1 MNEDIKSHIAISETL
16 FSAKL
21 TLDSRNQEIAENF
34 YIERADFTVTRDI
47 GNIFADHLFTSYP
60 LTASRD
66 LSDQM
71 GAMLRPK
78 STEWYG
84 MGMIDDKLEDH
95 ESKLWFQHKVA
106 LIRRAMYDPSSHFQR
121 ATKEGDRDYVNF
133 GNCVLS
139 VIPNKDRSGL
149 LYRNWHL
156 RDMAWNED
164 PDGVIE
170 GKYCKRKYTIGQLKK
185 LFGEKCHESV
195 RNAKAADSTK
205 EIKCLHI
212 VIPNDQYGISTKLK
226 NISIF
231 IDLDNQHPMETTP
244 IATNYY
250 IIPRWATIS
259 GSQYAYSPA
268 MIAALPDAR
277 LFQDMTRILLEA
289 GEKAVDPPIIATQN
303 AVRSDIS
310 LMAGGITYLDADY
323 DERLGAA
330 LRPLGIDRSGIPL
343 GMEMADRT
351 QQMLAKAL
359 YLDKFTLP
367 VYNEMTAYEAGIRSQ
382 EHIRTVM
389 PIFEPIEEEY
399 NAPLCQET
407 FDVMWNMGWM
417 GSVYDIPEAL
427 QRSPDYQFKF
437 ISPLSQSEDRADV
450 GRFQTI
456 AEIISVASS
465 INPSFTYNVDLDKA
479 GRAAIQG
486 AGAPEEWLNSVE
498 AVNSAKSRD
507 AEQAELQQQL
517 DMVTQG
523 ADAVG
528 AAQAVANG

>member
-1 MNEDIKSHIAISETL
+1 VNEDVKNYITASEKL
-16 FSAKL
+16 FSDKL
-21 TLDSRNQEIAENF
+21 TLDARNQEIAENF
-34 YIERADFTVTRDI
+34 YIERADFTATRDA
-47 GNIFADHLFTSYP
+47 GNVFADHLYTSYP

-71 GAMLRPK
+71 GSMLRPK
-78 STEWYG
+78 SSEWFS
-84 MGMIDDKLEDH
+84 MSMIDDSLEDH
-95 ESKLWFQHKVA
+95 AAREWLQHKVK
-106 LIRRAMYDPSSHFQR
+106 IMRRAMYDPSSHFQR
-121 ATKEGDRDYVNF
+121 ATKEADRDYVNF

-139 VIPNKDRSGL
+139 CIPNRDRNGL
-149 LYRNWHL
+149 LFRNYHL
-156 RDMAWNED
+156 RDVAWNED
-164 PDGVIE
+164 AYGNIDS
-170 GKYCKRKYTIGQLKK
+170 KYCKHKYTISQLKA
-185 LFGEKCHESV
+185 LFKDRCHDKV
-195 RNAKAADSTK
+195 KNAAPSDQMREVCVLHVVVTNPDYGTK
-205 EIKCLHI
+205 
-212 VIPNDQYGISTKLK
+212 SKLK
-226 NISIF
+226 NLSMY
-231 IDLDNQHPMETTP
+231 IDLDNNHLMESTP

-277 LFQDMTRILLEA
+277 LFQDMTRVLLEA
-289 GEKAVDPPIIATQN
+289 GEKAVDPPMIATEN

-310 LMAGGITYLDADY
+310 IMAGGITYVDEDY

-382 EHIRTVM
+382 EYIRTIM

-399 NAPLCQET
+399 SAPLCQEV

-417 GSVYDIPEAL
+417 GSIYDIPESL

-437 ISPLSQSEDRADV
+437 ISPLSQSEDRAAV
-450 GRFQTI
+450 GKFQ
-456 AEIISVASS
+456 ALSEVISVASN
-465 INPSFTYNVDLDKA
+465 IDPTFVMNIDIDKA

-486 AGAPEEWLNSVE
+486 AGADQEWLNNEDEVAEMKAAEMQRQQMMQE
-498 AVNSAKSRD
+498 AQMI
-507 AEQAELQQQL
+507 E
-517 DMVTQG
+517 QG
-523 ADAVG
+523 ANAVESL
-528 AAQAVANG
+528 QAVSNG

>member
-1 MNEDIKSHIAISETL
+1 VNEDIKNHIAISDGL

-34 YIERADFTVTRDI
+34 YIERADFTVTRDM
-47 GNIFADHLFTSYP
+47 GNVFADHLFTSYP

-71 GAMLRPK
+71 GSMLRPK
-78 STEWYG
+78 SSPWFS
-84 MGMIDDKLEDH
+84 MGMVEDKMEDH
-95 ESKLWFQHKVA
+95 AAKEWLQDKTN
-106 LIRRAMYDPSSHFQR
+106 IMRRAMYDPSSHFNR

-139 VIPNKDRSGL
+139 VVPNQNRNGL

-156 RDMAWNED
+156 RDVAWNENSNGEVD
-164 PDGVIE
+164 A
-170 GKYCKRKYTIGQLKK
+170 KYCKRKYTIQQLKQ
-185 LFGEKCHESV
+185 LFGDKCHDNV
-195 RNAKAADSTK
+195 KNADAKDAMK

-212 VIPNDQYGISTKLK
+212 VVPNDQYGITTKLK

-231 IDLDNQHPMETTP
+231 MDVDNQHPMEITP

-250 IIPRWATIS
+250 IVPRWATIS
-259 GSQYAYSPA
+259 DSQYAYSPA

-289 GEKAVDPPIIATQN
+289 GEKSVDPPLIATQN
-303 AVRSDIS
+303 AIRSDVS
-310 LMAGGITYLDADY
+310 LMAGGITYVDADY

-330 LRPLGIDRSGIPL
+330 LRPLNIDRSGIPL
-343 GMEMADRT
+343 GMELADRT

-367 VYNEMTAYEAGIRSQ
+367 VYNEMTAYEASIRTQ

-407 FDVMWNMGWM
+407 FDVLWNMGWM
-417 GSVYDIPEAL
+417 GSIHEIPESL

-450 GRFQTI
+450 GRFQ
-456 AEIISVASS
+456 AVSEIINTAAT
-465 INPSFTYNVDLDKA
+465 IDPSFVNNIDLNKS

-486 AGAPEEWLNSVE
+486 AGAPEEWLNSEEEVE
-498 AVNSAKSRD
+498 AIQQQQ
-507 AEQAELQQQL
+507 AEQAKLQQEMAMMQEAGETASSL
-517 DMVTQG
+517 QG
-523 ADAVG
+523 
-528 AAQAVANG
+528 VANG

>member
-1 MNEDIKSHIAISETL
+1 VNEDIKQHIAISEKL
-16 FSAKL
+16 FSDKL

-71 GAMLRPK
+71 GSMLRPK
-78 STEWYG
+78 STAWFG
-84 MGMIDDKLEDH
+84 MGMIDDRLEDH
-95 ESKLWFQHKVA
+95 ESKEWMQHKVS
-106 LIRRAMYDPSSHFQR
+106 LMRRAMYDPNSHFQR

-139 VIPNKDRSGL
+139 VIPNKDRNGL
-149 LYRNWHL
+149 QYRNWHL
-156 RDMAWNED
+156 RDVAWNENAE
-164 PDGVIE
+164 GSIE
-170 GKYCKRKYTIGQLKK
+170 GKYCKRKYTIRQLKE
-185 LFGEKCHESV
+185 LFGESCHDSV
-195 RNAKAADSTK
+195 KNAHSKDSMK
-205 EIKCLHI
+205 EIKCLHV
-212 VIPNDQYGISTKLK
+212 VIPNSQYGINTKLK

-231 IDLDNQHPMETTP
+231 IDLDNNHPMEQTP
-244 IATNYY
+244 IGTNYY

-289 GEKAVDPPIIATQN
+289 GEKAVDPPMIATQN

-310 LMAGGITYLDADY
+310 LMAGGITYVDADY
-323 DERLGAA
+323 DERLGSA
-330 LRPLGIDRSGIPL
+330 LRPLTIDRSGIPL
-343 GMEMADRT
+343 GMELADRT

-367 VYNEMTAYEAGIRSQ
+367 VYNEMTAYEAGIRAQ

-407 FDVMWNMGWM
+407 FDVMWSMGWM

-427 QRSPDYQFKF
+427 QRNPDYQFKF
-437 ISPLSQSEDRADV
+437 ISPLSQSEDRAAV
-450 GRFQTI
+450 GRFQAI
-456 AEIISVASS
+456 SEIINVAAS
-465 INPSFTYNVDLDKA
+465 INPSFVYNVDLDKA

-486 AGAPEEWLNSVE
+486 VGSTEEWLNGEDEVE
-498 AVNSAKSRD
+498 SAKARD
-507 AEQAELQQQL
+507 ADQERLRQE
-517 DMVTQG
+517 MNMISQG
-523 ADAVG
+523 AETVG
-528 AAQAVANG
+528 AVQEVSNG

>member
-1 MNEDIKSHIAISETL
+1 MNEDIKQHITISDKL
-16 FSAKL
+16 FSDKL

-71 GAMLRPK
+71 GSMLRPK
-78 STEWYG
+78 SSEWFS

-95 ESKLWFQHKVA
+95 ESKEWLQHKTA
-106 LIRRAMYDPSSHFQR
+106 LMRRVMYDPSSHFQR

-133 GNCVLS
+133 GNCAIS
-139 VIPNKDRSGL
+139 VIPNRDRNGL
-149 LYRNWHL
+149 QYRNWHL
-156 RDMAWNED
+156 RDMSWNED
-164 PDGVIE
+164 AYGNIE
-170 GKYCKRKYTIGQLKK
+170 GKYCKRKYTISQLKA
-185 LFGEKCHESV
+185 LFGDKCHEQV
-195 RNAKAADSTK
+195 KGAKPADGMK
-205 EIKCLHI
+205 EISCLH
-212 VIPNDQYGISTKLK
+212 VVVPNDQYGITTKLK
-226 NISIF
+226 NISLF
-231 IDLDNQHPMETTP
+231 IDLDNQHEMEAIP

-268 MIAALPDAR
+268 MIAGLPDAR

-289 GEKAVDPPIIATQN
+289 GEKAVDPPIIATQG

-323 DERLGAA
+323 DERLGDA
-330 LRPLGIDRSGIPL
+330 LRPLSIDRSGIPL
-343 GMEMADRT
+343 GMELADRT

-367 VYNEMTAYEAGIRSQ
+367 VYNEMTAYEASIRSQ

-407 FDVMWNMGWM
+407 FDVMWSLGWM
-417 GSVYDIPEAL
+417 GSVHDIPQAL

-450 GRFQTI
+450 GRFQAV
-456 AEIISVASS
+456 AEIINVAAA
-465 INPSFTYNVDLDKA
+465 IDPSFVYNVDLDKT

-486 AGAPEEWLNSVE
+486 SGAPEEWLNGEDEV
-498 AVNSAKSRD
+498 AKVKNS
-507 AEQAELQQQL
+507 QAEKAAMQEQ
-517 DMVTQG
+517 MAMMTEG
-523 ADAVG
+523 AEAVG
-528 AAQAVANG
+528 AAQAVSNG

>member
-1 MNEDIKSHIAISETL
+1 MNEDIKQHISISEKL
-16 FSAKL
+16 FADKL

-47 GNIFADHLFTSYP
+47 GNVFADHLFTSYP

-78 STEWYG
+78 STSWFS

-95 ESKLWFQHKVA
+95 ESKEWLQHKSS
-106 LIRRAMYDPSSHFQR
+106 LMRRAMYDPSSHFQR

-139 VIPNKDRSGL
+139 VIANQDRNGL
-149 LYRNWHL
+149 QYRNWHL
-156 RDMAWNED
+156 RDVAWNED
-164 PDGVIE
+164 HNGAVE
-170 GKYCKRKYTIGQLKK
+170 AKYCKRKYTIRQLKG
-185 LFGEKCHESV
+185 LFGDKCHDNVKNADAKDAMKEV
-195 RNAKAADSTK
+195 R
-205 EIKCLHI
+205 CLH
-212 VIPNDQYGISTKLK
+212 VVVPNDQYGITTKLK
-226 NISIF
+226 NISMF
-231 IDLDNQHPMETTP
+231 IDIDNNHPMEITP

-289 GEKAVDPPIIATQN
+289 GEKAVDPPMIATQG

-323 DERLGAA
+323 DERLGNA
-330 LRPLGIDRSGIPL
+330 LRPLSIDRSGIPL
-343 GMEMADRT
+343 GMELADRT

-367 VYNEMTAYEAGIRSQ
+367 VYNEMTAYEAGIRAQ

-407 FDVMWNMGWM
+407 FDVMWSMGWM
-417 GSVYDIPEAL
+417 GGVHEIPEAL

-450 GRFQTI
+450 GRFQAVSEVI
-456 AEIISVASS
+456 NVAAA
-465 INPSFTYNVDLDKA
+465 IDPSFAYNVDLSKA

-486 AGAPEEWLNSVE
+486 AGAPEEWLNSVDE
-498 AVNSAKSRD
+498 VDKAKARD
-507 AEQAELQQQL
+507 AEQARIQQEMQ
-517 DMVTQG
+517 MVADG
-523 ADAVG
+523 ADTLGAV
-528 AAQAVANG
+528 QAVSNG